1 MNSWSELVQASNYT
15 LLSSQSDAIDESTL
29 LLCPLDHKSALEV
42 IGPDSKSFL
51 QGQLSC
57 DLDEV
62 SDTQW
67 RLGAHCN
74 HKGRMLSSFRASALG
89 EEHIRL
95 ILRHNISENAHKALA
110 KYAIFSKAELSVNSD
125 LLGLGLSG
133 TNAENQLQAWQLPRP
148 KDGQCAEHNGVQI
161 LNISGDRFEIW
172 TDSERMKNLLDQ
184 LKSEPLLVDNAY
196 WRLLDIRAGIAEI
209 EAGVEESIIPQML
222 NFNEL
227 DGINYQKGCYTGQ
240 EIIARMQY
248 RGNLKRHTVRL
259 LNKADNADDFDSTSL
274 KSGAELFCA
283 DSKQAV
289 GELVNIAISSEGIEA
304 LAVIKDDAAEKA
316 LALSPDGPWNFT
328 VEPLPYAIT

>member
-1 MNSWSELVQASNYT
+1 MNNWSELIQASNYT
-15 LLSSQSDAIDESTL
+15 LLNSQSTAIEESPL
-29 LLCPLDHKSALEV
+29 LLCPLDHKCALDV

-51 QGQLSC
+51 QGQLTC

-62 SDTQW
+62 SNREW

-74 HKGRMLSSFRASALG
+74 HKGRMLGSFRASALS

-95 ILRHNISENAHKALA
+95 TVRQNISEFAHKALA
-110 KYAIFSKAELSVNSD
+110 VYAIFSKAELQLNSNC
-125 LLGLGLSG
+125 LGLGLSG
-133 TNAENQLQAWQLPRP
+133 TEAPEQLEEWQLAVPEE
-148 KDGQCAEHNGVQI
+148 GQCVEQDGVQV
-161 LNISGDRFEIW
+161 LNISDGRFEVW
-172 TDSERMKNLLDQ
+172 ADSRQIKNLFDQ
-184 LKSEPLLVDNAY
+184 LKSGPLLVDNAY

-227 DGINYQKGCYTGQ
+227 GGINYQKGCYTGQ

-248 RGNLKRHTVRL
+248 RGNLKRHTIRL
-259 LNKADNADDFDSTSL
+259 ARAAGETDASDDEKL
-274 KSGAELFCA
+274 KSGGELFCA

-289 GELVNIAISSEGIEA
+289 GELVNIATSTEGVEA
-304 LAVIKDDAAEKA
+304 LAVIKDSAADKA
-316 LALSPDGPWNFT
+316 LALSPEGPWNFT